1 VLGAFGGLG
10 DWCGIASSEEVDA
23 LDTGSICRPRWA
35 NSICQIM
42 LEFALVEVLDMA
54 DGEEANVE
62 SLVGDDF
69 FDELSCDGEAIED

>member
-1 VLGAFGGLG
+1 
-10 DWCGIASSEEVDA
+10 
-23 LDTGSICRPRWA
+23 
-35 NSICQIM
+35 M